1 MVKNRRTDEWKKAS
15 LCGNGGHGSLKL
27 GDVRGLRANQEDVS
41 RGGVKRVREIGT
53 LVWISRNHYLLL
65 IASPIELQ

>member
-1 MVKNRRTDEWKKAS
+1 MEKGVVVWEW
-15 LCGNGGHGSLKL
+15 
-27 GDVRGLRANQEDVS
+27 RAWKFEAWRNQRAQSKSGECFS
-41 RGGVKRVREIGT
+41 GRGVKRVREIGT